1 MSVLVTFLFL
11 LVFFLL
17 VSFLHA
23 LFVNVPPHAPEREES
38 SPLLDTPHPLSVL
51 PLPPR
56 AF

>member
-38 SPLLDTPHPLSVL
+38 SPLLDTPHPLSEL